1 MKTSTNTIG
10 YYFLKAFTLPMQLFP
25 LEFHFLFS
33 NFLYWLTYS
42 LLGYRKKVVRKN
54 LNSAFPQKSKDE
66 IIQIEKEFYRGFAD
80 MFIETLYFSNLWK
93 NKDKKRLELVN
104 VELFYETVKSGRNVI
119 IISGHFGNWEYM
131 QLFQNKIREKT
142 FFVYKKLNNKTF
154 DQFYRSLRERV
165 ATPVEMRET
174 YRRLMHETQ
183 MKNAWGALFISDQ
196 RPAASDLNNWVKF
209 LNQDTP
215 VMTGTERIA
224 KKTNAVVLY
233 LEVKKV
239 KRGHHRA
246 TFELLVEKP
255 RETAPLGIT
264 TLFMQRLDESI
275 SHAPA
280 QYLWSHN
287 RWKYNKLNN

>member
-1 MKTSTNTIG
+1 M
-10 YYFLKAFTLPMQLFP
+10 PMQLFP

-33 NFLYWLTYS
+33 NFLYWLIYS
-42 LLGYRKKVVRKN
+42 LVGYRKKVVRKN
-54 LNSAFPQKSKDE
+54 LNAAFPDKNEDE

-93 NKDKKRLELVN
+93 EKDKSRLELVN
-104 VELFYETVKSGRNVI
+104 VELFYEQVKNGRNVI
-119 IISGHFGNWEYM
+119 VLTGHFGNWEYM

-165 ATPVEMRET
+165 AIPIEMRET
-174 YRRLMHETQ
+174 YRRLMHENQ
-183 MKNAWGALFISDQ
+183 FKNPWGALFISDQ
-196 RPAASDLNNWVKF
+196 RPAASDLNNWVQF

-224 KKTNAVVLY
+224 HKTNAVVLY
-233 LEVKKV
+233 LEVKRI
-239 KRGHHRA
+239 KRGYHRA
-246 TFELLVEKP
+246 SFEMLLVNP
-255 RETAPLGIT
+255 RETAPLEIT
-264 TLFMQRLDESI
+264 TRFMQRLEKSI
-275 SHAPA
+275 VEAPA

-287 RWKYNKLNN
+287 RWKFRKLNN